1 MDTQTTY
8 EFPLNERIRVFMRLE
23 QLFIQLKHFLQ
34 GTTISDKRAVMSILL
49 DISMIFS
56 RNNIKSELLKES
68 ERLSSILNK
77 IAKNPDVDSSKLEE
91 MLLKLDERK
100 RALHASNG
108 KIGAP
113 LINSYLFQSFSQR
126 SSIPGGTCSFDLP
139 TFHYWLAQEES
150 KQTQQLNEWTK
161 PFLEIYGA
169 IDLILN
175 LIRQSG
181 DSRQEV
187 ANAGFFQLTLDSNE
201 ICQLLRVQVPQNTPC
216 FAEISGGRHRFTVRF
231 MKPALEGSERPA
243 QISSNIPFTLSCCHL

>member
-23 QLFIQLKHFLQ
+23 QLFIQLRHFLQ
-34 GTTISDKRAVMSILL
+34 GSTISDRRAVMSILL
-49 DISMIFS
+49 DVSMIFS

-68 ERLSSILNK
+68 ERLSNVLNK
-77 IAKNPDVDSSKLEE
+77 IASNPEVDSG
-91 MLLKLDERK
+91 KLDEMLARLNETK
-100 RALHASNG
+100 QGLHASNG
-108 KIGAP
+108 KIGAS

-139 TFHYWLAQEES
+139 TFHYWLAQDENR
-150 KQTQQLNEWTK
+150 QTQQLNEWTR
-161 PFLEIYGA
+161 PFLEIHDA

-181 DSRQEV
+181 VSRQEV
-187 ANAGFFQLTLDSNE
+187 AKAGFFQLTLDSSE
-201 ICQLLRVQVPQNTPC
+201 VCQLLRVQVPQNTLC

-231 MKPALEGSERPA
+231 MKPGLDNERPA
-243 QISSNIPFTLSCCHL
+243 QTTSNISFSLSCCHL